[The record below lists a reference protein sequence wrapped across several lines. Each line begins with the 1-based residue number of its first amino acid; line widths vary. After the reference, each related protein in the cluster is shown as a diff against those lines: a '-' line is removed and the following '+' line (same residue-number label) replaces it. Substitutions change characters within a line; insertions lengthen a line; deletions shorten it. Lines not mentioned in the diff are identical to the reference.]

1 MFPRG
6 SLVPEELVA
15 DERHGS
21 GSRNAACM
29 ANEMVT
35 YCCSCARLMSGRKE
49 VQCLRGSGWVAIAPR
64 GLCGDEEDEIVLV
77 LKKTT
82 KNCLASLMRAWFI
95 AF

>member
-1 MFPRG
+1 
-6 SLVPEELVA
+6 
-15 DERHGS
+15 
-21 GSRNAACM
+21 
-29 ANEMVT
+29 
-35 YCCSCARLMSGRKE
+35 MSGRKE